1 MLNLLQSTLLVG
13 GMALLLSFSAELL
26 FGGGVWPGVFAGVTL
41 SLLLAPTVSPRWV
54 LRAYRAR
61 ELRYGDAPGLH
72 RLVDELAARADLPRS
87 PALYLVPGRVLNA
100 FSVGSRADPAIAVT
114 EGLIRSLD
122 ARELAGV
129 LAHETSHIAN
139 NDMRIMALADTV
151 TRMTHLLSMLGVLL
165 AVLSLPLAL
174 FGLGFVSPW
183 ALLLL
188 VAAPAV
194 SALMQMALSRTR
206 EYLAD
211 LEAARL
217 TGDPGGLASA
227 LGRLER
233 QTTAPWR
240 LLFGGGHGAG
250 SDASLLRSHPATVE
264 RIRRLREL
272 QPVAGSAG
280 RRATPITGAFEPPRW
295 WQ

>member
-1 MLNLLQSTLLVG
+1 M
-13 GMALLLSFSAELL
+13 
-26 FGGGVWPGVFAGVTL
+26 
-41 SLLLAPTVSPRWV
+41 
-54 LRAYRAR
+54 
-61 ELRYGDAPGLH
+61 
-72 RLVDELAARADLPRS
+72 
-87 PALYLVPGRVLNA
+87 
-100 FSVGSRADPAIAVT
+100 GSRADPAIAVT

-217 TGDPGGLASA
+217 TGDPVGLASA

-233 QTTAPWR
+233 QTMAPWR
-240 LLFGGGHGAG
+240 LLIGGGYGAG
-250 SDASLLRSHPATVE
+250 SDASLLRTHPATVE
-264 RIRRLREL
+264 RIRRLGEL
-272 QPVAGSAG
+272 QSTAGIVGGSA
-280 RRATPITGAFEPPRW
+280 APLDVTLHTPRW
-295 WQ
+295 PRYR